1 MKINIAIDGPSA
13 AGKST
18 IAKRLAK
25 ALGYSHLDT
34 GAMYRCVGYLAAQRG
49 IDLHDEDALTEMTA
63 SMRIRFDSEGHVFL
77 NEEDVSAAIRENRV
91 SMLASSVSVH
101 PRVRKLLVDMQRQMA
116 LDKGVI
122 MDGRDIGTVVFPDA
136 ELKIFMT
143 ADPAVRAMRR
153 YRELTAKGEKVSL
166 EEIERNIR
174 ERDLA
179 DQTRAISPL
188 RQAPDAVVLDN
199 SRMTPEEQMEWI
211 RPYVESRSQATCTS
225 K

>member
-63 SMRIRFDSEGHVFL
+63 SMQIRFDSEGHVFL

-122 MDGRDIGTVVFPDA
+122 MDGRDIGTVVLPDA
-136 ELKIFMT
+136 ELKIFMV
-143 ADPAVRAMRR
+143 ASVEARARRR
-153 YRELTAKGEKVSL
+153 YQEYLDKH
-166 EEIERNIR
+166 IEADYDTIC
-174 ERDLA
+174 EDIKKRD
-179 DQTRAISPL
+179 DQDMHRAASPL
-188 RQAPDAVVLDN
+188 TKAADAHEIDT
-199 SRMTPEEQMEWI
+199 SDMSIEEVCAAI
-211 RPYVESRSQATCTS
+211 LSLVEKTIV
-225 K
+225 

>member
-49 IDLHDEDALTEMTA
+49 IDLYDEDALTEMTA

-122 MDGRDIGTVVFPDA
+122 MDGRDIGTVVLPDA
-136 ELKIFMT
+136 ELKIFMV
-143 ADPAVRAMRR
+143 ASVEARARRR
-153 YRELTAKGEKVSL
+153 YQEYLDKH
-166 EEIERNIR
+166 IEADYDTIC
-174 ERDLA
+174 EDIKKRD
-179 DQTRAISPL
+179 DQDMHRAASPL
-188 RQAPDAVVLDN
+188 TKAADAHEIDT
-199 SRMTPEEQMEWI
+199 SDMSIEEVCAAI
-211 RPYVESRSQATCTS
+211 LSLVEKTIV
-225 K
+225 

>member
-122 MDGRDIGTVVFPDA
+122 MDGRDIGTVVLPDA
-136 ELKIFMT
+136 ELKIFMV
-143 ADPAVRAMRR
+143 ASVEARARRR
-153 YRELTAKGEKVSL
+153 YQEYLDKH
-166 EEIERNIR
+166 IEADYDIKK
-174 ERDLA
+174 RD
-179 DQTRAISPL
+179 DQDMHRAASPL
-188 RQAPDAVVLDN
+188 TKAADAHEIDT
-199 SRMTPEEQMEWI
+199 SDMSIEEVCAAI
-211 RPYVESRSQATCTS
+211 LSLVEKTIV
-225 K
+225 

>member
-91 SMLASSVSVH
+91 SMLASSVSMH

-122 MDGRDIGTVVFPDA
+122 MDGRDIGTVVLPDA
-136 ELKIFMT
+136 ELKIFMV
-143 ADPAVRAMRR
+143 ASVEARARRR
-153 YRELTAKGEKVSL
+153 YQEYLDKH
-166 EEIERNIR
+166 IEADYDTIC
-174 ERDLA
+174 EDIKKRD
-179 DQTRAISPL
+179 DQDMHRAASPL
-188 RQAPDAVVLDN
+188 TKAADAHEIDT
-199 SRMTPEEQMEWI
+199 SDMSIEEVCAAI
-211 RPYVESRSQATCTS
+211 LSLVEKTIV
-225 K
+225 

>member
-49 IDLHDEDALTEMTA
+49 INLHDEDALTEMTA

-122 MDGRDIGTVVFPDA
+122 MDGRDIGTVILPDA
-136 ELKIFMT
+136 ELKIFMV
-143 ADPAVRAMRR
+143 ASVEARARRR
-153 YRELTAKGEKVSL
+153 YQEYLDKH
-166 EEIERNIR
+166 IEADYDTIC
-174 ERDLA
+174 EDIKKRD
-179 DQTRAISPL
+179 DQDMHRAASPL
-188 RQAPDAVVLDN
+188 TKAADAHEIDT
-199 SRMTPEEQMEWI
+199 SDMSIEEVCAAI
-211 RPYVESRSQATCTS
+211 LSLVEKTIV
-225 K
+225 

>member
-122 MDGRDIGTVVFPDA
+122 MDGRDIGTVVLPDA
-136 ELKIFMT
+136 ELKIFMV
-143 ADPAVRAMRR
+143 ASVEARARRR
-153 YRELTAKGEKVSL
+153 YQEYLDKH
-166 EEIERNIR
+166 IE
-174 ERDLA
+174 A
-179 DQTRAISPL
+179 DYDTICEDIKKLDDQDMHRAASPL
-188 RQAPDAVVLDN
+188 TKAADAHEIDT
-199 SRMTPEEQMEWI
+199 SDMSIEEVCAAI
-211 RPYVESRSQATCTS
+211 LSLVEKTIV
-225 K
+225 

>member
-122 MDGRDIGTVVFPDA
+122 MDGRDIGTVVLPDA
-136 ELKIFMT
+136 ELKIFMV
-143 ADPAVRAMRR
+143 ASVEARARRR
-153 YRELTAKGEKVSL
+153 YQEYLDRH
-166 EEIERNIR
+166 IEADYDTIC
-174 ERDLA
+174 EDIKKRD
-179 DQTRAISPL
+179 DQDMHRAASPL
-188 RQAPDAVVLDN
+188 TKAADAHEIDT
-199 SRMTPEEQMEWI
+199 SDMSIEEVCAAI
-211 RPYVESRSQATCTS
+211 LSLVEKTIV
-225 K
+225 

>member
-1 MKINIAIDGPSA
+1 MKHHAIAIDGPSA

-122 MDGRDIGTVVFPDA
+122 MDGRDIGTVVLPDA
-136 ELKIFMT
+136 ELKIFMV
-143 ADPAVRAMRR
+143 ASVEARARRR
-153 YRELTAKGEKVSL
+153 YQEYLDKH
-166 EEIERNIR
+166 IEADYDTIC
-174 ERDLA
+174 EDIKKRD
-179 DQTRAISPL
+179 DQDMHRAASPL
-188 RQAPDAVVLDN
+188 TKAADAHEIDT
-199 SRMTPEEQMEWI
+199 SDMSIEEVCAAI
-211 RPYVESRSQATCTS
+211 LSLVEKTIV
-225 K
+225 

>member
-34 GAMYRCVGYLAAQRG
+34 GAMYRCVGYLAAQHG

-122 MDGRDIGTVVFPDA
+122 MDGRDIGTVVLPDA
-136 ELKIFMT
+136 ELKIFMV
-143 ADPAVRAMRR
+143 ASVEARARRR
-153 YRELTAKGEKVSL
+153 YQEYLDKH
-166 EEIERNIR
+166 IEADYDTIC
-174 ERDLA
+174 EDIKKRD
-179 DQTRAISPL
+179 DQDMHRAASPL
-188 RQAPDAVVLDN
+188 TKAADAHEIDT
-199 SRMTPEEQMEWI
+199 SDMSIEEVCAAI
-211 RPYVESRSQATCTS
+211 LSLVEKTIV
-225 K
+225 

>member
-122 MDGRDIGTVVFPDA
+122 MDGRDIGTVVLPDA
-136 ELKIFMT
+136 ELKIFMV
-143 ADPAVRAMRR
+143 ASVEVRARRR
-153 YRELTAKGEKVSL
+153 YQEYLDKH
-166 EEIERNIR
+166 IEADYDTIC
-174 ERDLA
+174 EDIKKRD
-179 DQTRAISPL
+179 DQDMHRAASPL
-188 RQAPDAVVLDN
+188 TKAADAHEIDT
-199 SRMTPEEQMEWI
+199 SDMSIEEVCAAI
-211 RPYVESRSQATCTS
+211 LSLVEKTIV
-225 K
+225 

>member
-1 MKINIAIDGPSA
+1 MKINIAIDGPGA

-122 MDGRDIGTVVFPDA
+122 MDGRDIGTVVLPDA
-136 ELKIFMT
+136 ELKIFMV
-143 ADPAVRAMRR
+143 ASVEARARRR
-153 YRELTAKGEKVSL
+153 YQEYLDKH
-166 EEIERNIR
+166 IEADYDTIC
-174 ERDLA
+174 EDIKKRD
-179 DQTRAISPL
+179 DQDMHRAASPL
-188 RQAPDAVVLDN
+188 TKAADAHEIDT
-199 SRMTPEEQMEWI
+199 SDMSIEEVCAAI
-211 RPYVESRSQATCTS
+211 LSLVEKTIV
-225 K
+225 

>member
-49 IDLHDEDALTEMTA
+49 LYVYLLDALTEMTA

-122 MDGRDIGTVVFPDA
+122 MDGRDIGTVVLPDA
-136 ELKIFMT
+136 ELKIFMV
-143 ADPAVRAMRR
+143 ASVEARARRR
-153 YRELTAKGEKVSL
+153 YQEYLDKH
-166 EEIERNIR
+166 IEADYDTIC
-174 ERDLA
+174 EDIKKRD
-179 DQTRAISPL
+179 DQDMHRAASPL
-188 RQAPDAVVLDN
+188 TKAADAHEIDT
-199 SRMTPEEQMEWI
+199 SDMSIEEVCAAI
-211 RPYVESRSQATCTS
+211 LSLVEKTIV
-225 K
+225 

>member
-77 NEEDVSAAIRENRV
+77 NKEDVSVAIRENRV

-122 MDGRDIGTVVFPDA
+122 MDGRDIGTVVLPDA
-136 ELKIFMT
+136 ELKIFMV
-143 ADPAVRAMRR
+143 ASVEARARRR
-153 YRELTAKGEKVSL
+153 YQEYLDKH
-166 EEIERNIR
+166 IEADYDTIC
-174 ERDLA
+174 EDIKKRD
-179 DQTRAISPL
+179 DQDMHRAASPL
-188 RQAPDAVVLDN
+188 TKAADAHEIDT
-199 SRMTPEEQMEWI
+199 SDMSIEEVCAAI
-211 RPYVESRSQATCTS
+211 LSLVEKTIV
-225 K
+225 

>member
-63 SMRIRFDSEGHVFL
+63 SMRIRFYSEGHVFL

-122 MDGRDIGTVVFPDA
+122 MDGRDIGTVVLPDA
-136 ELKIFMT
+136 ELKIFMV
-143 ADPAVRAMRR
+143 ASVEARARRR
-153 YRELTAKGEKVSL
+153 YQEYLDKH
-166 EEIERNIR
+166 IEADYDTIC
-174 ERDLA
+174 EDIKKRD
-179 DQTRAISPL
+179 DQDMHRAASPL
-188 RQAPDAVVLDN
+188 TKAADAHEIDT
-199 SRMTPEEQMEWI
+199 SDMSIEEVCAAI
-211 RPYVESRSQATCTS
+211 LSLVEKTIV
-225 K
+225 

>member
-77 NEEDVSAAIRENRV
+77 NEEDVTAAIRENRV

-122 MDGRDIGTVVFPDA
+122 MDGRDIGTVVLPDA
-136 ELKIFMT
+136 ELKIFMV
-143 ADPAVRAMRR
+143 ASVEARARRR
-153 YRELTAKGEKVSL
+153 YQEYLDKH
-166 EEIERNIR
+166 IEADYDTIC
-174 ERDLA
+174 EDIKKRD
-179 DQTRAISPL
+179 DQDMHRAASPL
-188 RQAPDAVVLDN
+188 TKAADAHEIDT
-199 SRMTPEEQMEWI
+199 SDMSIEEVCAAI
-211 RPYVESRSQATCTS
+211 LSLVEKTIV
-225 K
+225 

>member
-63 SMRIRFDSEGHVFL
+63 SMWIRFDSEGHVFL

-122 MDGRDIGTVVFPDA
+122 MDGRDIGTVVLPDA
-136 ELKIFMT
+136 ELKIFMV
-143 ADPAVRAMRR
+143 ASVEARARRR
-153 YRELTAKGEKVSL
+153 YQEYLDKH
-166 EEIERNIR
+166 IEADYDTIC
-174 ERDLA
+174 EDIKKRD
-179 DQTRAISPL
+179 DQDMHRAASPL
-188 RQAPDAVVLDN
+188 TKAADAHEIDT
-199 SRMTPEEQMEWI
+199 SDMSIEEVCAAI
-211 RPYVESRSQATCTS
+211 LNLVEKTIV
-225 K
+225 

>member
-77 NEEDVSAAIRENRV
+77 NEEDVSVAIRENRV
-91 SMLASSVSVH
+91 SMLASSGCASCSSTCSGRW
-101 PRVRKLLVDMQRQMA
+101 PSIRASSWMA
-116 LDKGVI
+116 A
-122 MDGRDIGTVVFPDA
+122 T
-136 ELKIFMT
+136 
-143 ADPAVRAMRR
+143 
-153 YRELTAKGEKVSL
+153 S
-166 EEIERNIR
+166 ER
-174 ERDLA
+174 
-179 DQTRAISPL
+179 S
-188 RQAPDAVVLDN
+188 
-199 SRMTPEEQMEWI
+199 SCRMPN
-211 RPYVESRSQATCTS
+211 
-225 K
+225 

>member
-49 IDLHDEDALTEMTA
+49 IDLHDEDTLTEMTA

-122 MDGRDIGTVVFPDA
+122 MDGRDIGTVVLPDA
-136 ELKIFMT
+136 ELKIFMV
-143 ADPAVRAMRR
+143 ASVEARARRR
-153 YRELTAKGEKVSL
+153 YQEYLDKH
-166 EEIERNIR
+166 IEADYDTIC
-174 ERDLA
+174 EDIKKRD
-179 DQTRAISPL
+179 DQDMHRAASPL
-188 RQAPDAVVLDN
+188 TKAADAHEIDT
-199 SRMTPEEQMEWI
+199 SDMSIEEVCAAI
-211 RPYVESRSQATCTS
+211 LSLVEKTIV
-225 K
+225 

>member
-101 PRVRKLLVDMQRQMA
+101 PRVRKLLVDMQQQMA

-122 MDGRDIGTVVFPDA
+122 MDGRDIGTVVLPDA
-136 ELKIFMT
+136 ELKIFMV
-143 ADPAVRAMRR
+143 ASVEARARRR
-153 YRELTAKGEKVSL
+153 YQEYLDKH
-166 EEIERNIR
+166 IEADYDTIC
-174 ERDLA
+174 EDIKKRD
-179 DQTRAISPL
+179 DQDMHRAASPL
-188 RQAPDAVVLDN
+188 TKAADAHEIDT
-199 SRMTPEEQMEWI
+199 SDMSIEEVCAAI
-211 RPYVESRSQATCTS
+211 LSLVEKTIV
-225 K
+225 

>member
-122 MDGRDIGTVVFPDA
+122 MDGRDIGTVVLPDA
-136 ELKIFMT
+136 ELKIFMV
-143 ADPAVRAMRR
+143 ASVEARARRR
-153 YRELTAKGEKVSL
+153 YQEYLDKH
-166 EEIERNIR
+166 IEADYDTIC
-174 ERDLA
+174 EDIKKRD
-179 DQTRAISPL
+179 DQDMHRAASPL
-188 RQAPDAVVLDN
+188 TKAADAHEIDTSDMSIAQVCAAIL
-199 SRMTPEEQMEWI
+199 RL
-211 RPYVESRSQATCTS
+211 VEKTIV
-225 K
+225 

>member
-122 MDGRDIGTVVFPDA
+122 MDGRDIGTVVLPDA
-136 ELKIFMT
+136 ELKIFMV
-143 ADPAVRAMRR
+143 ASVEARARRR
-153 YRELTAKGEKVSL
+153 YQEYLDKHIEADYDTICEDIKKRDDQDMHRAASPLTKAADAHEIDTSDMSIEEVCAAILSLGEKTIV
-166 EEIERNIR
+166 
-174 ERDLA
+174 
-179 DQTRAISPL
+179 
-188 RQAPDAVVLDN
+188 
-199 SRMTPEEQMEWI
+199 
-211 RPYVESRSQATCTS
+211 
-225 K
+225 

>member
-49 IDLHDEDALTEMTA
+49 IDRHDEDALTEMTA

-122 MDGRDIGTVVFPDA
+122 MDGRDIGTVVLPDA
-136 ELKIFMT
+136 ELKIFMV
-143 ADPAVRAMRR
+143 ASVEARARRR
-153 YRELTAKGEKVSL
+153 YQEYLDKH
-166 EEIERNIR
+166 IEADYDTIC
-174 ERDLA
+174 EDIKKRD
-179 DQTRAISPL
+179 DQDMHRAASPL
-188 RQAPDAVVLDN
+188 TKAADAHEIDT
-199 SRMTPEEQMEWI
+199 SDMSIEEVCAAI
-211 RPYVESRSQATCTS
+211 LSLVEKTIV
-225 K
+225 

>member
-122 MDGRDIGTVVFPDA
+122 MDGRDIGTVVLPDA
-136 ELKIFMT
+136 ELKIFMV
-143 ADPAVRAMRR
+143 ASVEARARRR
-153 YRELTAKGEKVSL
+153 YQEYLDKH
-166 EEIERNIR
+166 IEADYDTIC
-174 ERDLA
+174 EDIKKRD
-179 DQTRAISPL
+179 DQDMHRAASPL
-188 RQAPDAVVLDN
+188 TKAADAHEIDT
-199 SRMTPEEQMEWI
+199 SDMSIEEVCAAI
-211 RPYVESRSQATCTS
+211 LSLVKKTIV
-225 K
+225 

>member
-122 MDGRDIGTVVFPDA
+122 MDGRDIGTVVLPDA
-136 ELKIFMT
+136 ELKIFMV
-143 ADPAVRAMRR
+143 ASVEARARRR
-153 YRELTAKGEKVSL
+153 YQEYLDKH
-166 EEIERNIR
+166 IETDYDTIC
-174 ERDLA
+174 EDIKKRD
-179 DQTRAISPL
+179 DQDMHRAASPL
-188 RQAPDAVVLDN
+188 TKAADAHEIDT
-199 SRMTPEEQMEWI
+199 SDMSIEEVCAAI
-211 RPYVESRSQATCTS
+211 LSLVEKTIV
-225 K
+225 

>member
-25 ALGYSHLDT
+25 ALGYSNLDT

-122 MDGRDIGTVVFPDA
+122 MDGRDIGTVVLPDA
-136 ELKIFMT
+136 ELKIFMV
-143 ADPAVRAMRR
+143 ASVEARARRR
-153 YRELTAKGEKVSL
+153 YQEYLDKH
-166 EEIERNIR
+166 IEADYDTIC
-174 ERDLA
+174 EDIKKRD
-179 DQTRAISPL
+179 DQDMHRAASPL
-188 RQAPDAVVLDN
+188 TKAADAHEIDT
-199 SRMTPEEQMEWI
+199 SDMSIEEVCAAI
-211 RPYVESRSQATCTS
+211 LSLVEKTIV
-225 K
+225 

>member
-122 MDGRDIGTVVFPDA
+122 MDGRDIGTVVLPDA
-136 ELKIFMT
+136 ELKIFMV
-143 ADPAVRAMRR
+143 ASVEARARRR
-153 YRELTAKGEKVSL
+153 YQEYLDKH
-166 EEIERNIR
+166 IEADYDTIC
-174 ERDLA
+174 EDIKKRD
-179 DQTRAISPL
+179 DQDMHRAASPL
-188 RQAPDAVVLDN
+188 TKAADAHEIDT
-199 SRMTPEEQMEWI
+199 SDMSIEEVCAAI
-211 RPYVESRSQATCTS
+211 LNLVEKTIV
-225 K
+225 

>member
-122 MDGRDIGTVVFPDA
+122 MDGRDIGTVVLPDA
-136 ELKIFMT
+136 ELKIFMV
-143 ADPAVRAMRR
+143 ASVEARARRR
-153 YRELTAKGEKVSL
+153 YQEYLDKHIDADYDTICEDIKK
-166 EEIERNIR
+166 
-174 ERDLA
+174 RD
-179 DQTRAISPL
+179 DQDMHRAASPL
-188 RQAPDAVVLDN
+188 TKAADAHEIDT
-199 SRMTPEEQMEWI
+199 SDMSIEEVCAAI
-211 RPYVESRSQATCTS
+211 LSLVEKTIV
-225 K
+225 